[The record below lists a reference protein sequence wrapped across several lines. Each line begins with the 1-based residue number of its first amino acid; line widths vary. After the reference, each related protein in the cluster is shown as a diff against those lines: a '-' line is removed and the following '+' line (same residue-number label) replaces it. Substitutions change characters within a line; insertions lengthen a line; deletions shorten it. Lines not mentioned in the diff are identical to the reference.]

1 MSSFKN
7 DILKTHNSYRKVHSA
22 PALKWSNKL
31 YQNAQRWADQLAKR
45 GYMQHENQNEEG
57 ENIACMKGS
66 FIVNLAMFFF
76 FYYFLQKGLNMHH
89 LKHLMLAFIMHHH
102 GYSTLE

>member
-76 FYYFLQKGLNMHH
+76 YYFLQKGLNMHH